1 MRIRLFSLFAIAS
14 LLVSC
19 AHTDTNNQCVP
30 APETS
35 VFRFEDFAVY
45 IYGGND
51 DSNPDIWEEPV
62 CIERK
67 KRSICKLDLSLIKG
81 VGNGPGGLRVQ
92 VFSGSNERV
101 LDVDIE
107 RCSVGI

>member
-1 MRIRLFSLFAIAS
+1 M
-14 LLVSC
+14 
-19 AHTDTNNQCVP
+19 
-30 APETS
+30 
-35 VFRFEDFAVY
+35 Y

-51 DSNPDIWEEPV
+51 DANPDIWEGPI

-67 KRSICKLDLSLIKG
+67 KGGICKLDLSLIKG
-81 VGNGPGGLRVQ
+81 VDDGPSGLRIQ

-107 RCSVGI
+107 RCLVAE

>member
-1 MRIRLFSLFAIAS
+1 MRIRLFSLFAIVS
-14 LLVSC
+14 LLASC
-19 AHTDTNNQCVP
+19 AHTDASNQC
-30 APETS
+30 APVSEMS
-35 VFRFEDFAVY
+35 VFRFDYFTVH

-51 DSNPDIWEEPV
+51 VANPDIWEGPV

-81 VGNGPGGLRVQ
+81 VDNGPSGLRVQ